1 MRIGRTLPPAAARL
15 AWIDAWHGLAGAIAA
30 RRAIRALEDDFRRE
44 LDVRH
49 VFSVSSGTAA
59 LVVTLRALTT
69 LSSRR
74 EVVMPAFTCFS
85 VAAAV
90 VRAGLTPVLCDVDPA
105 TFDFDEQR
113 FAETVSGRTLCV
125 IVHHLFGVP
134 AAVAH
139 ARRVCERHG
148 AFLVEDAAQ
157 ALGIEAPGGER
168 LGTLG
173 DAGIF
178 SFGRGKP
185 VTCGSGGMVVT
196 NSTSIAAAIARCHAP
211 VAPAPAA
218 LQLVEFLKTVLMI
231 VFIRPWLY
239 WIPAAIPAL
248 GLGRTIYP
256 ARIAVHRLSG
266 FQAGLLRHW
275 RRRLARSNDA
285 RAAAVSY
292 FTRALS
298 LRTAEGRTPPYL
310 RLPIVAPDAGAR
322 ERVCTLSERRGL
334 GVSAAYPTPIN
345 EIPEIAAAFDGQRF
359 PSAARLSAQLLT
371 LPTHHW
377 LSERDKRAIADLCRD
392 LVAA

>member
-15 AWIDAWHGLAGAIAA
+15 AWADAWHGLAGAMQGQ
-30 RRAIRALEDDFRRE
+30 RATRALEEDFRRA

-49 VFSVSSGTAA
+49 VFPVSSGTAA
-59 LVVTLRALTT
+59 LVVTLRALAS
-69 LSSRR
+69 LSPRR
-74 EVVMPAFTCFS
+74 EVVIPAFTCFS

-90 VRAGLTPVLCDVDPA
+90 IRAGLTPVLCDVDAA
-105 TFDFDEQR
+105 TFDFDEPR
-113 FAETVSGRTLCV
+113 LAATVSRRTLCV

-134 AAVAH
+134 AAVAR
-139 ARRVCERHG
+139 ARRLCERHG

-157 ALGIEAPGGER
+157 ALGIETGGVR
-168 LGTLG
+168 LGTMG

-185 VTCGSGGMVVT
+185 VTCGSGGMIVT
-196 NSTSIAAAIARCHAP
+196 NSTRIAAAIARGHQAVAAAP
-211 VAPAPAA
+211 MAGQVA
-218 LQLVEFLKTVLMI
+218 EFLKTVLMI
-231 VFIRPWLY
+231 LFIRPWLY
-239 WIPAAIPAL
+239 WIPAAIPML

-275 RRRLARSNDA
+275 RRRLARSNEA

-292 FTRALS
+292 FTQTLS
-298 LRTAEGRTPPYL
+298 LRTAEGPTPPYL
-310 RLPIVAPDAGAR
+310 RLPIVAPDAQAR
-322 ERVCTLSERRGL
+322 QRVCTLAQRRGL
-334 GVSAAYPTPIN
+334 GVSVAYPTPIS